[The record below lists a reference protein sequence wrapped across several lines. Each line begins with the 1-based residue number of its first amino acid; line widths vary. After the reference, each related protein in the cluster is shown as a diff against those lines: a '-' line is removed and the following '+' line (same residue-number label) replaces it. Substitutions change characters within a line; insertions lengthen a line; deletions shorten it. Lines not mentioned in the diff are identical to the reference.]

1 MVSMEYNKSDMITLT
16 IPRKITRGE
25 ELVVIPRKDYE
36 ELLELKKIPE
46 FQPTP
51 FQKKALIKARKNRK
65 NGNFLT
71 FNELK

>member
-1 MVSMEYNKSDMITLT
+1 MTTII

-46 FQPTP
+46 FQPAVS
-51 FQKKALIKARKNRK
+51 QKKALIRARKNRK

-71 FNELK
+71 FNELKKKLGFAS

>member
-1 MVSMEYNKSDMITLT
+1 MTTIT

-36 ELLELKKIPE
+36 ELLELKKISE
-46 FQPTP
+46 FQPTSS
-51 FQKKALIKARKNRK
+51 QRKALIRARKNRK

-71 FNELK
+71 FNELKKKLGFAS